1 MGLDIDR
8 NALMW
13 GMQHNGEGLADT
25 PQRCLWL
32 LHGDVTQPLDKAVLM
47 SSPVSSNSTD
57 ISNGTENGQPPVEQG
72 MQDMNIQ
79 GTADAAIRNNCSSSI
94 LNTRRS
100 AGQVPTAE
108 PMQASKGHIHND
120 RHVQPER
127 KQADQ
132 SSHTVEAGTS
142 QNLSVADHAA
152 QRQGND
158 RTDAAPES
166 IGTVQHLGDRSAEAC
181 KAADIICAFN
191 FSVCLLHQRTE
202 VQV

>member
-120 RHVQPER
+120 RPVQPER

-166 IGTVQHLGDRSAEAC
+166 IGTVRHLGDRSAEAC